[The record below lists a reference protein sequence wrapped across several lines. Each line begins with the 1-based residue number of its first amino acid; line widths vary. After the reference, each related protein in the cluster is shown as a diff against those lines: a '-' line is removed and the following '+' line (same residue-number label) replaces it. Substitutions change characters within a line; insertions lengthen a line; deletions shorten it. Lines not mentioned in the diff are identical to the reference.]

1 MPELSV
7 DELRARRQIH
17 HFSGALEHRIVQRT
31 LAYVETH
38 YAEQISLRDVAREL
52 GYSPAHLTHT
62 FSRLTG
68 TAVNSWIIK
77 RRIIA
82 AQQLL
87 GEAGVNVATAC
98 EAVGF
103 NDLCYFTRQFARFT
117 GMTPGRYRT
126 AARDAAESL
135 DFNALNAPGLP

>member
-1 MPELSV
+1 MIEMSV
-7 DELRARRQIH
+7 DEVRARRQAH
-17 HFSGALEHRIVQRT
+17 RSDGALGQRIVHRT
-31 LAYVETH
+31 IAYVEAH

-52 GYSPAHLTHT
+52 GYSAAHLTYT

-82 AQQLL
+82 AQRLL
-87 GEAGVNVATAC
+87 SEADVSVATAC

-103 NDLCYFTRQFARFT
+103 NDLCYFTRQFVRYT
-117 GMTPGRYRT
+117 GTTPGRYRS
-126 AARDAAESL
+126 AARELAGSPDL
-135 DFNALNAPGLP
+135 NALTATGLT